1 MAAAFVL
8 SASVTAAA
16 GFDMGLGDMSA
27 AQPGQMPRVLD
38 ADDATRYRSIFHL
51 QEDGRWKDA
60 DGVIAGLRDRVLMGH
75 VLFQRYMHPTRYRS
89 SYEELRSW
97 MADYRDHPDAE
108 RLYELAIRR
117 KPKDAPAPLVP
128 EIGSPPADVAGTPVG
143 TQAPPRIIVT
153 LRAAQVSARVNE
165 LIGKGLLAEAE
176 KAAAD
181 AADAISLAAFDRIRS
196 DIAMAYYVAND
207 NTKAYELASAGAFRS
222 SDSVSVGHWIAGLA
236 AFRMGY
242 LRSAVIHFEEHA
254 RSPAALSWNVA
265 AGSYWAAR
273 VHLRLRQP
281 EQAESWLRAA
291 AEHPRTFYGL
301 IARRALGLDSA
312 LDWSEPA
319 LSKADVERVLS
330 IPGGRRAIAL
340 AEVGQTV
347 LAEEELRA
355 HIWKIG
361 PEHARS
367 LLAVADAIQLP
378 HTAVR
383 AGSRL
388 AQFGATTRD
397 RALYPTPPWVPAEG
411 FKVDRALIYAFMRQE
426 SQFHTRATS
435 PVGARG
441 LMQLMPATATS
452 LTEDYEF
459 TGKTQEVLYEP
470 QLNVS
475 LGQQYLAYLLDRGE
489 VEGNLFK
496 LAVAY
501 NAGLGNL
508 RKWERNGDFRND
520 PLLFI
525 ETLPARQ
532 TRIFVERVLSNF
544 WIYRQR
550 MGQANPS
557 LDAVVAGEWPRYEG
571 LDPTPLNLAENVKN

>member
-1 MAAAFVL
+1 M
-8 SASVTAAA
+8 SAS
-16 GFDMGLGDMSA
+16 GFDLGLGDINA
-27 AQPGQMPRVLD
+27 ARPAQMPRLLST
-38 ADDATRYRSIFHL
+38 DDASRYRRIFDI
-51 QEDGRWKDA
+51 QEEGDWGKA
-60 DGVIAGLRDRVLMGH
+60 DELIAGLKDRILLGH

-97 MADYRDHPDAE
+97 MTEYRDHPDAE
-108 RLYELAIRR
+108 RVYELALRR
-117 KPKDAPAPLVP
+117 KPKDAPGPRAPDV
-128 EIGSPPADVAGTPVG
+128 GAPPPDVAGTPVG
-143 TQAPPRIIVT
+143 AKSPPRIIVT
-153 LRAAQVSARVNE
+153 LREAQLSGRVND
-165 LIGKGLLAEAE
+165 LIGKGLNAEAE
-176 KAAAD
+176 KALYDGVD
-181 AADAISLAAFDRIRS
+181 AVSVPAFDRMRA

-207 NTKAYELASAGAFRS
+207 NGKAYELASAGAFRS
-222 SDSVSVGHWIAGLA
+222 SDSVSVGHWVAGLS
-236 AFRMGY
+236 AFRLGD
-242 LRSAVIHFEEHA
+242 LRSAVLHFEQHSL
-254 RSPAALSWNVA
+254 SPAALSWNVA
-265 AGSYWAAR
+265 AGAYWAAR

-281 EQAESWLRAA
+281 VQAEHWLRRA

-312 LDWSEPA
+312 LDWSEPS
-319 LSKADVERVLS
+319 LTRADVERVMS

-361 PEHARS
+361 HEHARS

-388 AQFGATTRD
+388 AQFGDSTRD
-397 RALYPTPPWVPAEG
+397 RALYPTPPWTPVDG
-411 FKVDRALIYAFMRQE
+411 FKIDRALIYAFMRQE
-426 SQFHTRATS
+426 SQFRTRATS

-452 LTEDYEF
+452 LTEEYDF

-470 QLNVS
+470 QLNVT
-475 LGQQYLAYLLDRGE
+475 LGQQYLTWLLERGE
-489 VEGNLFK
+489 VDGNLFK

-501 NAGLGNL
+501 NAGPGNL
-508 RKWERNGDFRND
+508 RRWERNGDFRDD

-525 ETLPARQ
+525 ESLPARQ

-550 MGQANPS
+550 MGQPNPS
-557 LDAVVAGEWPRYEG
+557 LDAVAAGEWPRYAP
-571 LDPTPLNLAENVKN
+571 LDAPSLNLAQNVRN